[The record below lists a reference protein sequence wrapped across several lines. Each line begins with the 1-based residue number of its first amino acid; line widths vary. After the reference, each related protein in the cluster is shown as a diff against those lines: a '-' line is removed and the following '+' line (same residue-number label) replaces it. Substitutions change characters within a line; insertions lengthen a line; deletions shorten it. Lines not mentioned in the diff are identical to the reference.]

1 MKNIDERQPILDAL
15 ARNLKRE
22 LKAGGLK
29 QQDLAKLTGI
39 AGSHISSYCNGKHEM
54 GAVTLKK
61 IADALGVSLDT
72 LMAQGE

>member
-39 AGSHISSYCNGKHEM
+39 AGSHISGYCNGKHEM
-54 GAVTLKK
+54 GAVNLKK

>member
-1 MKNIDERQPILDAL
+1 MKNLEGRQPILDAL

-54 GAVTLKK
+54 GVATLKK